1 LSDDKQIA
9 CGQWVSLRYRIYDS
23 LAEAIEP
30 EARTLVYL
38 YGVQKDLFPK
48 IEQALEGLEVNARL
62 SLYLEPSDTFGD
74 YDETL
79 IHLVSRDLLPSSLE
93 AGMSFEGLP
102 GETSDGLLYTVTDF
116 TDEIAVLDGNHP
128 LAGMG
133 LRFDIEVL
141 DIWPATPD
149 EIEACATLG
158 D

>member
-1 LSDDKQIA
+1 MSDDKQIA

-102 GETSDGLLYTVTDF
+102 GETSDGLLYSVTDF

>member
-1 LSDDKQIA
+1 MSDDKQIA

>member
-1 LSDDKQIA
+1 MSDDKQIA

-79 IHLVSRDLLPSSLE
+79 IHLVSRDLLPSSL
-93 AGMSFEGLP
+93 
-102 GETSDGLLYTVTDF
+102 
-116 TDEIAVLDGNHP
+116 
-128 LAGMG
+128 
-133 LRFDIEVL
+133 
-141 DIWPATPD
+141 
-149 EIEACATLG
+149 
-158 D
+158 